1 MIAVADAIT
10 CIDEHTDRGRKIA
23 KSLAEAFGHI
33 LAENVLSSMN
43 MPPFRQSSMDGYA
56 LRWSVNNTYKVV
68 GEVQAGTATNSPF
81 QQGEAV
87 RIFTGARVPDD
98 ADTVVIQEH
107 TSREVDV
114 LHINKMPAVHS
125 NIRPVGEQVQLDD
138 LVLEERTL
146 LNEAAIGFLAGLG
159 IEEVSVYEPPIVG
172 ILVTG
177 NELQQPGKTLEK
189 GQIYESNAIT
199 LQLALKRA
207 GVDQVTVERVGD
219 DLKETIIAI
228 KKLLENSDLV
238 LISGGISVGDY
249 DFVQEALQKND
260 VQEVFYKV
268 NQKPGKP
275 LWFGKKGEK
284 SVFALPGNPGSSL
297 TCFYVY
303 VWPVLRKIRGVKN
316 YQNEEKTA
324 RLQTSIK
331 NAFGKVLF
339 LKATVSNGEARPL
352 GGQASSMLKSFAICN
367 ALLIVPAENEEMNP
381 GKEINY
387 IALDRL

>member
-1 MIAVADAIT
+1 MIAVADALKF
-10 CIDEHTDRGRKIA
+10 IDENTNLGPKIV
-23 KSLAEAFGHI
+23 KSLKKAFGHI
-33 LAENVLSSMN
+33 LVENVLSPMN

-56 LRWSVNNTYKVV
+56 LQCSDNDTYKVI
-68 GEVQAGTATNSPF
+68 GEVQAGRATNNPL
-81 QQGEAV
+81 QQGEAI

-107 TSREVDV
+107 TSCEADM
-114 LHINKMPAVHS
+114 LNIDKMPTAHS
-125 NIRPVGEQVQLDD
+125 NIRPVGEQVQLGD
-138 LVLEERTL
+138 LVLEEGIL

-159 IEEVSVYEPPIVG
+159 IEEVSVYEPPKVG

-177 NELQQPGKTLEK
+177 NELQQPGKPLTD

-199 LQLALKRA
+199 LELALKRA
-207 GVDQVTVERVGD
+207 GINQITVERVGD
-219 DLKETIIAI
+219 DLEETVIAI
-228 KKLLENSDLV
+228 KKLLENCDLV

-249 DFVQEALQKND
+249 DFVQEALQKNG

-284 SVFALPGNPGSSL
+284 AVFGLPGNPGSSL

-303 VWPVLRKIRGVKN
+303 VWPVLRKIRGVKS

-324 RLQTSIK
+324 KLQTSIK
-331 NAFGKVLF
+331 NSFRKVLF
-339 LKATVSNGEARPL
+339 LKATVVNGEASQL
-352 GGQASSMLKSFAICN
+352 DGQASSMLKSFAICN
-367 ALLIVPAENEEMNP
+367 ALLIVPAEIEEMIP
-381 GKEINY
+381 GGEINY
-387 IALDRL
+387 IALD